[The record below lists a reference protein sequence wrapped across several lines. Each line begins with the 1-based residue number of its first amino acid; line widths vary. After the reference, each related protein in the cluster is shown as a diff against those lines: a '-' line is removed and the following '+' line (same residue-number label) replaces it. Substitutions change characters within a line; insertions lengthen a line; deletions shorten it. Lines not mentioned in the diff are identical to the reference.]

1 MGCYQGVGKVIVVI
15 EGISASGKSTWCNAH
30 GADHTIPET
39 GPVQNV
45 PCEQSDPQG
54 AAAYWAGRNVLRWQT
69 ALAMEQRTGL
79 ALCDTD
85 PLKLHYTWCLWQ
97 IGEVTEQQWQLSV
110 QAVRA
115 TIEGRKIGFADA
127 YFVKTIDPDLARAQ
141 ARVDMTRRRQ
151 KLDLHVRLQPAL
163 LKWYE
168 VLDKVLPDRVQFGFP
183 DELPTMHELN
193 RYPGLAVFDDLIAAL
208 PA

>member
-1 MGCYQGVGKVIVVI
+1 MIVVI

-30 GADHTIPET
+30 GGGHTIPET

-54 AAAYWAGRNVLRWQT
+54 AAAFWAGRNVMRWQA

-97 IGEVTEQQWQLSV
+97 IGEATKQHWQLSL
-110 QAVRA
+110 QAVRE
-115 TIEGRKIGFADA
+115 TVERGEIGFADA

-141 ARVDMTRRRQ
+141 ARADLTRRRR
-151 KLDLHVRLQPAL
+151 KFELHVRLQPAL

-168 VLDKVLPDRVQFGFP
+168 ALDKALPGRVQFGFP
-183 DELPTMHELN
+183 NELPTMHKME
-193 RYPGLAVFDDLIAAL
+193 RYPGLAAFDDLIAAL